1 MGSRYEDS
9 KDREIGEFPRS
20 ASFSWPEKEG
30 IEIDPE
36 ALVIHECFKAL
47 MSLYNPKDRKRVV
60 RYLYERFGLEESYPS
75 AMTHHT
81 LGDPE

>member
-1 MGSRYEDS
+1 MGSRYEDGKDRET
-9 KDREIGEFPRS
+9 KDREIREFPQPPS
-20 ASFSWPEKEG
+20 SSFSWPEKEG

-60 RYLYERFGLEESYPS
+60 RYLYERFGLEQ
-75 AMTHHT
+75 
-81 LGDPE
+81 GDRA